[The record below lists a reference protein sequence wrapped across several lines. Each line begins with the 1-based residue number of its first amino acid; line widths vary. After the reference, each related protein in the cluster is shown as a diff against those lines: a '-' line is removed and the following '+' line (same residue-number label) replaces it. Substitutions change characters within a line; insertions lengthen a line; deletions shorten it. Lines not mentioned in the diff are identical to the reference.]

1 MTTLE
6 ARKRQQ
12 EIGEHNDRATIIF
25 VAAVAVA
32 ITCTWTAFL
41 AWWVL

>member
-6 ARKRQQ
+6 AKKRRA

-25 VAAVAVA
+25 VAAGAVT
-32 ITCTWTAFL
+32 ITVSWAAFL
-41 AWWVL
+41 AWWIL